1 MSMRLAIIWW
11 YGTGRWSRGR
21 RWWHIS
27 GKALRQASPGEGLYG
42 GIQIRVGPEVR
53 LHARNGYQQNP
64 QHHQDPAHEKVP
76 PWRALATATGTIVKL
91 CSARRHRA

>member
-11 YGTGRWSRGR
+11 YGTGWWSRGR

-27 GKALRQASPGEGLYG
+27 GKALRQASPGGLYG

-53 LHARNGYQQNP
+53 PHARNGYQQNP
-64 QHHQDPAHEKVP
+64 QHHQDPAHEKAP